1 MKKYTKKQ
9 PVIMDHNEMNLSLN
23 GCGYLGI
30 YHVGVCS
37 CIRKYYPH
45 VLRGKI
51 SGGSVGALVACAF
64 MCNVP
69 LDICAKYVCDV
80 SMKVRNGILGPMSP
94 DLNIMKVLYESM
106 DAMLPPDAHL
116 HCDGRLYVSV
126 TRFDNGENALLN
138 RFKTRHDLLQALMCS
153 CFIPV
158 YCGYEPPEFYGV
170 AYVDAALS
178 NNSPWIN
185 KYTVSV
191 APFSGNSDICPEN
204 DGFFMKSLSLS
215 NTSIGITTNNMYM
228 LFRVLFPASP
238 DIQMDICQRGYN
250 DTLRFLRDNDML
262 PCTNCVSRN
271 INLGHVKCESPEEI
285 MSTEISNE
293 IENFIQ
299 EFKNNIGSRIFQY
312 RSMKMLY
319 YFNMPSIVTAKVIYV
334 LVTSVVQKVHS
345 KNGLTDIWSQFLNVL
360 RAGLYSGA
368 YVSRRIQSRNGHVG
382 RTEFPSCLSPLEMLA
397 SEEDNGYSSS
407 VFTNSETSDDS
418 DDSEVTS
425 EDGSEESSKDSFSNS
440 EEENIE
446 DEAAHNHNTNTSS
459 SSAFSKTNSMCNVPY
474 QADAQGVSPEEFHAM
489 YCS

>member
-1 MKKYTKKQ
+1 
-9 PVIMDHNEMNLSLN
+9 
-23 GCGYLGI
+23 
-30 YHVGVCS
+30 
-37 CIRKYYPH
+37 
-45 VLRGKI
+45 
-51 SGGSVGALVACAF
+51 
-64 MCNVP
+64 
-69 LDICAKYVCDV
+69 
-80 SMKVRNGILGPMSP
+80 
-94 DLNIMKVLYESM
+94 
-106 DAMLPPDAHL
+106 
-116 HCDGRLYVSV
+116 
-126 TRFDNGENALLN
+126 
-138 RFKTRHDLLQALMCS
+138 ALMCS
-153 CFIPV
+153 CLFLFIV
-158 YCGYEPPEFYGV
+158 DMNHQNFYGV

-250 DTLRFLRDNDML
+250 DALRFLRDNGML

-271 INLGHVKCESPEEI
+271 INFGHVKCESPEEI

-299 EFKNNIGSRIFQY
+299 DFKNNIGSRIFQY

-368 YVSRRIQSRNGHVG
+368 YNQSRNGHVG
-382 RTEFPSCLSPLEMLA
+382 KTEFPSCLSPLEMLA

-425 EDGSEESSKDSFSNS
+425 EDGSEESSKDSFGNS

-446 DEAAHNHNTNTSS
+446 DEVAHNPITNTSS
-459 SSAFSKTNSMCNVPY
+459 SSTFSKTHSMCNVPY
-474 QADAQGVSPEEFHAM
+474 NADAQGVSPEEFHIFKIAFKNIE
-489 YCS
+489 